1 MTIVEIA
8 ERVERLME
16 AGQST
21 DEGLLDHLYTYS
33 VIHDARSAVLR
44 ADFVKT
50 KRWSHQAYQTFY
62 PEFETYYQ
70 NSVCYTRFNL
80 PTGFIQANA
89 SQDGLVYFGSDGV
102 QIYESQNF
110 DRIKSRAELMDFL
123 NNSRTNKFDTPAVL
137 IEGLVATVL
146 SKNNLAENLM
156 VVGVLDNPLAL
167 ETFNEEKDAYP
178 ISDDMLVQLYDVI
191 KRGTMDKVYSRPPD
205 YISSSNP
212 VIPTK

>member
-1 MTIVEIA
+1 MPSLIEIA
-8 ERVERLME
+8 ESVERLME
-16 AGQST
+16 SGQST

-33 VIHDARSAVLR
+33 VINKVRAAVLR
-44 ADFVKT
+44 ADFSKS
-50 KRWSHQAYQTFY
+50 KRWSHQALQTFY
-62 PEFETYYQ
+62 PDFETYYQ

-110 DRIKSRAELMDFL
+110 DRIKNRAELNDFL
-123 NNSRTNKFDTPAVL
+123 NNSRTNKFDIPAVL

-156 VVGVLDNPLAL
+156 VVGVLDDPTKL
-167 ETFNEEKDAYP
+167 ETYNLNDPYP
-178 ISDDMLVQLYDVI
+178 ISEDLLQQIYEVI
-191 KRGTMDKVYSRPPD
+191 QRGTMDKVYSRPPD
-205 YISSSNP
+205 YISNTNP
-212 VIPTK
+212 VIPAK